1 MKNLPNF
8 DEFKNYQPLIEK
20 ASSSEIEFLKS
31 ILNENNEYQESDI
44 NEGSI
49 FNDIK
54 TSLSKFFLGSL
65 SRANMID
72 KTRQIIVQNEIDLY
86 TGNLELTDEIED
98 MEEKLNAAKKI
109 SDNIQVTALLKQ
121 LKLKEE
127 EKKNF
132 VNNLKTKL
140 SSIKSKLE
148 SEIIQNNSRLEEYY
162 EAGRLQDEVKIAQAK
177 YDLAKNRSDNSEL
190 LDKFKKQVEKS
201 QEVADEKAQDLMKK
215 GEEARKEELS
225 KNKKKGVLSP
235 ETEGKVISSKS
246 PSAIIERKA
255 ELKKEIADLESAL
268 EKEIDLLIRKIEKN
282 PESVS
287 PNKIAA
293 SKEKLI
299 KLEGDIRTRR
309 ELIKFFES
317 LGKNRTELKRKLAK
331 ESEVTRYV
339 NSINNIFSS
348 SKSGKSESSKAIDSA
363 FNIKG
368 ETTTNPRKLRIV
380 KSKILGS
387 GS

>member
-8 DEFKNYQPLIEK
+8 DEFKNYQSLIEK
-20 ASSSEIEFLKS
+20 ASPSEIEFLKG
-31 ILNENNEYQESDI
+31 ILNENNEYQENDI

-86 TGNLELTDEIED
+86 TGNLELTDEIEG
-98 MEEKLNAAKKI
+98 MEEKMNVAKKI

-121 LKLKEE
+121 IKLKGE

-148 SEIIQNNSRLEEYY
+148 SEIIQNNPRLEEYY

-368 ETTTNPRKLRIV
+368 ETTTNPRKLRIA

>member
-8 DEFKNYQPLIEK
+8 NEFKNYQPLIEK
-20 ASSSEIEFLKS
+20 ASSSEIEFLKG

-368 ETTTNPRKLRIV
+368 ETTTNPRKLRIA

>member
-8 DEFKNYQPLIEK
+8 NEFKNYQPLIEK
-20 ASSSEIEFLKS
+20 ASSSEIAFLKG

-98 MEEKLNAAKKI
+98 IEEKINAAKKI